1 VLASYSAFSVVRII
15 RNRRLNFSFRTM
27 TKHMYST
34 AFTGLILLEFD
45 SDANING
52 GEEYA
57 RFGPFL
63 DEAKSIFII

>member
-1 VLASYSAFSVVRII
+1 
-15 RNRRLNFSFRTM
+15 
-27 TKHMYST
+27 MYST
-34 AFTGLILLEFD
+34 AFTGLILLAFD